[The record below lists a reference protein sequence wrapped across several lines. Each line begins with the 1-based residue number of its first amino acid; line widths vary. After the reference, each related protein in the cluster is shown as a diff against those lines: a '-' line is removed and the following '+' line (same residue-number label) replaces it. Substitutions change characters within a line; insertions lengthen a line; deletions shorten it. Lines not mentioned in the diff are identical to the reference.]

1 MKSLQCLYLDRLEA
15 ISTAARKQMITG
27 CANDILRRGFT
38 PSESD
43 TEPPKVGPHWTR
55 RFLERHPEFKVRK
68 QRSID
73 SKRKNA
79 HDPESFED

>member
-1 MKSLQCLYLDRLEA
+1 
-15 ISTAARKQMITG
+15 MITG

-79 HDPESFED
+79 HDPESFEDWFRRYKALVDEKGIQPGDI